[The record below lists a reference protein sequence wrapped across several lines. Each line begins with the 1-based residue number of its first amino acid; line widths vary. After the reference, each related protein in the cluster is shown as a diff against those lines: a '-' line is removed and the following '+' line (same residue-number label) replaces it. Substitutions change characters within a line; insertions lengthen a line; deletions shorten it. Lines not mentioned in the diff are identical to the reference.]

1 MKSQTFCP
9 SEHNCRCR
17 RNHRSL
23 PVRSYFPL
31 VISAFFIN
39 RKNSSASAFLGSW
52 ASPSVLNEAR
62 IFRSGNLP
70 SRFLSN
76 ELFLKRGKKNSGSG
90 SDSNSKSNLRK
101 TKSRG
106 FQKSGLLD
114 GETSSN
120 YIQGTMDSALC
131 IIPPDDAWDN
141 IQRARHFARDPSFY
155 RWPPAIRLFHPFVD
169 RSELTEVATAIAS
182 VIEKYDLEA
191 FEITFKSLLIVPHF
205 EDLEEH
211 EEALRELPKQAQ
223 METDSLTEDEAR
235 VQALILDEEE
245 KGKKKLAKR
254 KAKEQGMRKEKPV
267 PESDEAKNSAPPTYK
282 DQSPQQVLKDQ
293 RKSLGE
299 FNGPCVLCLEPDE
312 ESKIHIQAF
321 REILRKKLFDQ
332 YDPFS
337 PSSTVTDISTLQRG
351 LPERVLNQHGFVRMG
366 FEKSGNKK
374 NKQGVTFRPVITLGR
389 FSTVSKAVDVA
400 RKLQQ
405 VWEPLTFQVNDL
417 HLISTVEESSSIS
430 NDPHAEI
437 EQDLHSLSAGNGGHV
452 IDDPYSFQMDE
463 YGNPIVHENRE
474 HSLRKFHGSDGT
486 DSVFSTKGE
495 YGCDAMIMLS
505 GEESQLLKKKVAFD
519 GEGVATDE
527 ELSRDKVE
535 EDAKLEAESFYLDK
549 EDEDRIMQ
557 LLLSPAALPGGQQVS
572 EALSR
577 SASNNSDDDEEDY
590 LQHWL
595 GEDDDDVDDGA
606 TIIIGRTQFFMGE
619 MRHYTGMPASSTM
632 DGKDRSLGKVS
643 GSARRRGAVHRQG
656 DRWREGD
663 YGQKEKDYLP

>member
-1 MKSQTFCP
+1 MKSQKTRQTN
-9 SEHNCRCR
+9 HNCRCR
-17 RNHRSL
+17 RKQSSV

-31 VISAFFIN
+31 VISAFL
-39 RKNSSASAFLGSW
+39 RNSSASAFLGNW
-52 ASPSVLNEAR
+52 ASPSVLNDGRNVRAD
-62 IFRSGNLP
+62 ILP
-70 SRFLSN
+70 SPFSTS
-76 ELFLKRGKKNSGSG
+76 ELFLKRQKQISGSG
-90 SDSNSKSNLRK
+90 ADSNSNSKSNLRK

-155 RWPPAIRLFHPFVD
+155 RWPPAIRLFHPFVA
-169 RSELTEVATAIAS
+169 RSELTEVATAIAE
-182 VIEKYDLEA
+182 VIEKYELEA

-223 METDSLTEDEAR
+223 MEEDKLTEDEAR
-235 VQALILDEEE
+235 VQALILDEEA

-254 KAKEQGMRKEKPV
+254 KAKEQGQGMRKENPA
-267 PESDEAKNSAPPTYK
+267 PESDEAKNENSAPQK
-282 DQSPQQVLKDQ
+282 QKGSSPQQLLKEQ

-312 ESKIHIQAF
+312 DSKIHIQAF

-337 PSSTVTDISTLQRG
+337 PSSTVTDTSTLQRG
-351 LPERVLNQHGFVRMG
+351 LPERVLNQHGFQKIG
-366 FEKSGNKK
+366 SGKTSNKK
-374 NKQGVTFRPVITLGR
+374 SKQGVTFKPMISLGR

-417 HLISTVEESSSIS
+417 HLISTVEESLTIS
-430 NDPHAEI
+430 NDPFAEND
-437 EQDLHSLSAGNGGHV
+437 QDLPGDPTM
-452 IDDPYSFQMDE
+452 DDPYCFQTDE
-463 YGNPIVHENRE
+463 FGNPMMHENRE

-505 GEESQLLKKKVAFD
+505 GEESQLLKKKVVFD
-519 GEGVATDE
+519 EEEAATDE
-527 ELSRDKVE
+527 DDVD
-535 EDAKLEAESFYLDK
+535 EDAKLEAESFYLEK
-549 EDEDRIMQ
+549 EDEDRIME
-557 LLLSPAALPGGQQVS
+557 LLLSPAALPGGQVS
-572 EALSR
+572 KTSGR
-577 SASNNSDDDEEDY
+577 PKSYNRDDEEEDY

-606 TIIIGRTQFFMGE
+606 TIIIDRTQFFMGE

-663 YGQKEKDYLP
+663 FGQKEKDYLP